1 MRFTKK
7 PLSLYP
13 SVFIDDETYQHY
25 WRWCHGH
32 FIEHLP
38 PIRRS
43 EDAIRVIRRWR
54 TIVQLGIFS
63 IERPLRSECRDR
75 SIRDPPY
82 LHNTTICLY
91 VQRPAKKCANLTK
104 QDPGRVRQK
113 SQARAG
119 RHFSQPRTIFLAD
132 LCTTKVFVT
141 FKILTF
147 PLLEDRPNAP
157 LAYHFHLAGRRVRSS

>member
-91 VQRPAKKCANLTK
+91 VQRPAKKCANLPM
-104 QDPGRVRQK
+104 QDPGRNRQK
-113 SQARAG
+113 SQATPWWN
-119 RHFSQPRTIFLAD
+119 FSQPRTIFLAD
-132 LCTTKVFVT
+132 LCIYRGERQVSDWVG
-141 FKILTF
+141 LT
-147 PLLEDRPNAP
+147 
-157 LAYHFHLAGRRVRSS
+157 